1 MNIYAALSDQTL
13 IIIIILIVVFVL
25 AILSIFIFIFVRK
38 RNYRKE
44 VRKLEGKFQKAH
56 ILLLTQC
63 SNYVRR
69 LEVISHSNLLYGD
82 KHRKYLMK
90 FKDIR
95 DKYDTKAQNA
105 INNIKDLA
113 TENNYKKLKIDLPQA
128 RNIITEFETEVND
141 LNSNLL
147 KEIKPED
154 DARQKALLLQENY
167 RRIKNEY
174 DLHNNELTLVSESY
188 EKIFK
193 LVDDKFSEFN
203 NCIESA
209 QYDEANEILPKI
221 DKILHQL
228 SSIGRELPK
237 LVALVNTIIPD
248 KIASLQNAY
257 EVMIQD
263 NYPLHHLTVNVN
275 IREMNDRL
283 ELLKN
288 KIRIFDINGVQDQL
302 DKISASIDDF
312 FVLFDEEKKA
322 REQFENDNSGIYQS
336 VNDIER
342 RFIKLKNKIPEVSKI
357 FIINNEYNAK
367 ITEIQTEINKVGA
380 FKRSLDTLV
389 HSSVKQPFSV
399 LYSKM
404 NDLHKETDLVIS
416 EIESFMA
423 YLESLKRDSE
433 IAYQKI
439 YEYFA
444 LLKNA
449 ENDLRQ
455 INNEFIYSKYKPT
468 IDHLFDLISQ
478 VNDLLKVTPI
488 DVEKVNA
495 NIEQIHNE
503 GDSLL
508 GANGE
513 ISQEAKM
520 RILAENAIVYANRSR
535 NKLSDVDD
543 LIKQSEQLFIKGK
556 FEDSYQVATSVLK
569 RIQTMSDEN

>member
-95 DKYDTKAQNA
+95 DKYDTKAQHA

-128 RNIITEFETEVND
+128 RNIITEFETEVNE

-336 VNDIER
+336 VNGIER

-508 GANGE
+508 GANSE

>member
-13 IIIIILIVVFVL
+13 IIIIILIVVFVI

-128 RNIITEFETEVND
+128 RNIITEFETEVNE

>member
-188 EKIFK
+188 EKIFNIFVYIGK
-193 LVDDKFSEFN
+193 YPFDRMRFVQGHVWHSRSE
-203 NCIESA
+203 
-209 QYDEANEILPKI
+209 
-221 DKILHQL
+221 
-228 SSIGRELPK
+228 
-237 LVALVNTIIPD
+237 
-248 KIASLQNAY
+248 
-257 EVMIQD
+257 
-263 NYPLHHLTVNVN
+263 
-275 IREMNDRL
+275 
-283 ELLKN
+283 
-288 KIRIFDINGVQDQL
+288 
-302 DKISASIDDF
+302 
-312 FVLFDEEKKA
+312 
-322 REQFENDNSGIYQS
+322 
-336 VNDIER
+336 
-342 RFIKLKNKIPEVSKI
+342 
-357 FIINNEYNAK
+357 
-367 ITEIQTEINKVGA
+367 
-380 FKRSLDTLV
+380 
-389 HSSVKQPFSV
+389 
-399 LYSKM
+399 
-404 NDLHKETDLVIS
+404 
-416 EIESFMA
+416 
-423 YLESLKRDSE
+423 
-433 IAYQKI
+433 
-439 YEYFA
+439 
-444 LLKNA
+444 
-449 ENDLRQ
+449 
-455 INNEFIYSKYKPT
+455 
-468 IDHLFDLISQ
+468 
-478 VNDLLKVTPI
+478 
-488 DVEKVNA
+488 
-495 NIEQIHNE
+495 
-503 GDSLL
+503 
-508 GANGE
+508 
-513 ISQEAKM
+513 
-520 RILAENAIVYANRSR
+520 
-535 NKLSDVDD
+535 SD
-543 LIKQSEQLFIKGK
+543 
-556 FEDSYQVATSVLK
+556 
-569 RIQTMSDEN
+569 

>member
-25 AILSIFIFIFVRK
+25 AILSTFIFIFVRK

-128 RNIITEFETEVND
+128 RNIITEFETEVNE

-508 GANGE
+508 GANSE

>member
-128 RNIITEFETEVND
+128 RNIITEFETEVNE

-439 YEYFA
+439 YEYFS

>member
-1 MNIYAALSDQTL
+1 
-13 IIIIILIVVFVL
+13 
-25 AILSIFIFIFVRK
+25 
-38 RNYRKE
+38 
-44 VRKLEGKFQKAH
+44 
-56 ILLLTQC
+56 
-63 SNYVRR
+63 
-69 LEVISHSNLLYGD
+69 
-82 KHRKYLMK
+82 
-90 FKDIR
+90 
-95 DKYDTKAQNA
+95 
-105 INNIKDLA
+105 
-113 TENNYKKLKIDLPQA
+113 
-128 RNIITEFETEVND
+128 
-141 LNSNLL
+141 
-147 KEIKPED
+147 
-154 DARQKALLLQENY
+154 
-167 RRIKNEY
+167 
-174 DLHNNELTLVSESY
+174 
-188 EKIFK
+188 
-193 LVDDKFSEFN
+193 
-203 NCIESA
+203 
-209 QYDEANEILPKI
+209 
-221 DKILHQL
+221 
-228 SSIGRELPK
+228 
-237 LVALVNTIIPD
+237 
-248 KIASLQNAY
+248 
-257 EVMIQD
+257 
-263 NYPLHHLTVNVN
+263 
-275 IREMNDRL
+275 
-283 ELLKN
+283 
-288 KIRIFDINGVQDQL
+288 
-302 DKISASIDDF
+302 
-312 FVLFDEEKKA
+312 
-322 REQFENDNSGIYQS
+322 
-336 VNDIER
+336 
-342 RFIKLKNKIPEVSKI
+342 
-357 FIINNEYNAK
+357 
-367 ITEIQTEINKVGA
+367 
-380 FKRSLDTLV
+380 
-389 HSSVKQPFSV
+389 
-399 LYSKM
+399 M

>member
-113 TENNYKKLKIDLPQA
+113 TENNYKKLKNDLPQA
-128 RNIITEFETEVND
+128 RNIITEFETEVNE

-478 VNDLLKVTPI
+478 VKELLKVTPI
-488 DVEKVNA
+488 DVDKVNA

>member
-128 RNIITEFETEVND
+128 RNIITEFETEVNE

-508 GANGE
+508 GANSE

>member
-13 IIIIILIVVFVL
+13 IIIIILIVLFVL

-128 RNIITEFETEVND
+128 RNIITEFETEVNE

>member
-25 AILSIFIFIFVRK
+25 AILSTFIFIFVRK

-128 RNIITEFETEVND
+128 RNIITEFETEVNE

>member
-128 RNIITEFETEVND
+128 RNIITEFETEVNE

-455 INNEFIYSKYKPT
+455 INNEFIYNKYKPT

>member
-128 RNIITEFETEVND
+128 RNIITEFETEVNE

-423 YLESLKRDSE
+423 YLESLKRESE

-455 INNEFIYSKYKPT
+455 INNEFIYNKYKPT

>member
-128 RNIITEFETEVND
+128 RNIITEFETEVNE

-302 DKISASIDDF
+302 DKISPSIDDF

-478 VNDLLKVTPI
+478 VNNLLKVTPI

>member
-113 TENNYKKLKIDLPQA
+113 NENNYKKLKIDLPQA
-128 RNIITEFETEVND
+128 RNIITEFETEVNE

-508 GANGE
+508 GTNGE

>member
-128 RNIITEFETEVND
+128 RNIITEFETEVNE

>member
-128 RNIITEFETEVND
+128 RNIITEFETEVNE

-221 DKILHQL
+221 DKVLHQL

>member
-25 AILSIFIFIFVRK
+25 AILSTFIFIFVRK

-128 RNIITEFETEVND
+128 RNIITEFETEVNE

-439 YEYFA
+439 YEYFS

>member
-128 RNIITEFETEVND
+128 RNIITEFETEVNE

-174 DLHNNELTLVSESY
+174 DFHNNDLTLVSDSY
-188 EKIFK
+188 ETIFK
-193 LVDDKFSEFN
+193 LVDDKFSEFT
-203 NCIESA
+203 NCIQSA

-302 DKISASIDDF
+302 DILSNWSRTPLITKIRI
-312 FVLFDEEKKA
+312 LF
-322 REQFENDNSGIYQS
+322 
-336 VNDIER
+336 
-342 RFIKLKNKIPEVSKI
+342 
-357 FIINNEYNAK
+357 INNN
-367 ITEIQTEINKVGA
+367 
-380 FKRSLDTLV
+380 
-389 HSSVKQPFSV
+389 
-399 LYSKM
+399 
-404 NDLHKETDLVIS
+404 
-416 EIESFMA
+416 
-423 YLESLKRDSE
+423 
-433 IAYQKI
+433 
-439 YEYFA
+439 
-444 LLKNA
+444 
-449 ENDLRQ
+449 
-455 INNEFIYSKYKPT
+455 
-468 IDHLFDLISQ
+468 
-478 VNDLLKVTPI
+478 
-488 DVEKVNA
+488 
-495 NIEQIHNE
+495 
-503 GDSLL
+503 
-508 GANGE
+508 
-513 ISQEAKM
+513 
-520 RILAENAIVYANRSR
+520 NRS
-535 NKLSDVDD
+535 
-543 LIKQSEQLFIKGK
+543 
-556 FEDSYQVATSVLK
+556 
-569 RIQTMSDEN
+569 